1 MQICSRL
8 LGNQEIRLSRPQVFP
23 LGDVSS
29 QSSCCHMPIIFDDIL
44 SRLRWTEAYVSNTC
58 KPSKA
63 RPDPQT
69 SALSV
74 CTFKLHAVHSEAGP
88 PRILSRGSIELM
100 HLDRWVYRTSY
111 YPPSSPFPGART
123 TPLEGSASSQDQ

>member
-63 RPDPQT
+63 RPDPQKQVLYP
-69 SALSV
+69 SARLNCMLYILRLDLQEYLVGDLSN
-74 CTFKLHAVHSEAGP
+74 
-88 PRILSRGSIELM
+88 
-100 HLDRWVYRTSY
+100 
-111 YPPSSPFPGART
+111 
-123 TPLEGSASSQDQ
+123 